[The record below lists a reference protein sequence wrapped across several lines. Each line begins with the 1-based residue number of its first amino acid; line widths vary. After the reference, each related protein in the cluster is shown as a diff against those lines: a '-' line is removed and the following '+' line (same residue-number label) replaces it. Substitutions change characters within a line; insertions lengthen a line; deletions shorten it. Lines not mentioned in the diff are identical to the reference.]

1 MYFSKEKECISREE
15 LKKLQLERLKKTV
28 KRAYENVPFYK
39 KKLDERGIHPDR
51 ITSLD
56 ILKELPF
63 TTKEDMRNNYPY
75 GLFAEPIKNIV
86 RLHGSSGTTG
96 KPTVVGYTKNDLE
109 IWAEIVARVIVEA
122 GGTSEDIAQISFG
135 YGLFTGAFGLHYG
148 MEKLGATVI
157 PFSSG
162 NTEKQLMLMK
172 DFGATILVSTPSYA
186 LYMSEVSQE
195 MGIKKDEIKLRLGL
209 FGGEGSTDEMRNEL
223 EKRWGISA
231 TENYGLSEI
240 IGPGVSGECIYKDG
254 MHIAEDHFIP
264 EIIDPDTGELLEWGE
279 RGELVLTTLTKEGC
293 PVIRYRTK
301 DITSLNEE
309 PCKCG
314 RTLARMTK
322 IRGRADDMLI
332 IKGVNV
338 FPSQI
343 ESVLIGMKQIG
354 PHYQIVVKKKGFID
368 ELEVLVELIDGSML
382 ERFSELENLERTIR
396 RKIYTVLGIEVKV
409 RLVEPKTIERTTG
422 KSKRVID
429 LRKQ

>member
-39 KKLDERGIHPDR
+39 KKLDERGIHPDE
-51 ITSLD
+51 IISLD
-56 ILKELPF
+56 MLNELPF

-109 IWAEIVARVIVEA
+109 VWSEIVARVIVEA
-122 GGTSEDIAQISFG
+122 GGTSEDVAQISFG

-148 MEKLGATVI
+148 MEKVGATVI

-186 LYMSEVSQE
+186 LYMSEVAQE

-209 FGGEGSTDEMRNEL
+209 FGGEGTTDEMRNEL

-264 EIIDPDTGELLEWGE
+264 EIIDPDTGEVLEWGE

-301 DITSLNEE
+301 DITSLNDE

-322 IRGRADDMLI
+322 VRGRTDDMLI

-343 ESVLIGMKQIG
+343 ESVLVGMKQIG

-382 ERFSELENLERTIR
+382 ERFSELENLERTIK
-396 RKIYTVLGIEVKV
+396 RKLYTALGIDAKV